1 MKNNIMMSATTSK
14 MDKRVDF
21 YSATRQMSL
30 DVAEYIRVVVAK
42 KDINLTYANKC
53 KELNETIER
62 VENLSGSVF
71 AGRVEE
77 LKANAYEALKKYE
90 EERKQQLEEQAT
102 YVKSENDKRLEKVF
116 KSKKGVTYESATEA
130 LIEWF
135 MHYNLDITDTYLLE
149 EIMDSFGS
157 VQDIK
162 TLVRSDSMKIMKVDY
177 NKVLQKV
184 YGICYEHMVGA
195 TIKPAQ
201 IPELVRDKYMPKK
214 SKKSNK

>member
-1 MKNNIMMSATTSK
+1 MKNSKMMMSATTSK
-14 MDKRVDF
+14 TMNRVDF
-21 YSATRQMSL
+21 YSATKQLSL

-42 KDINLTYANKC
+42 KDINLTYSNKVN
-53 KELNETIER
+53 ELNETIER

-71 AGRVEE
+71 AERMEE

-90 EERKQQLEEQAT
+90 EERKRLLEEQAT
-102 YVKSENDKRLEKVF
+102 YTKSENDQRLEKVF

-162 TLVRSDSMKIMKVDY
+162 TLVRSDAMKIMKVDY

-201 IPELVRDKYMPKK
+201 IPELVREKYMPKK
-214 SKKSNK
+214 SNKK

>member
-1 MKNNIMMSATTSK
+1 MKNKMMMSVATSK
-14 MDKRVDF
+14 TMNRVDF
-21 YSATRQMSL
+21 YSATKQLSL

-42 KDINLTYANKC
+42 KDINLTYSNKVN
-53 KELNETIER
+53 ELNETIER

-90 EERKQQLEEQAT
+90 EERKRLIEEQAT
-102 YVKSENDKRLEKVF
+102 YTKSDNDKRLEKVF

-162 TLVRSDSMKIMKVDY
+162 TLVRSDAMKIMKVDY

-184 YGICYEHMVGA
+184 YGICYEHMAGA

-201 IPELVRDKYMPKK
+201 IPELVRDKYMPRK